1 MMNARILLP
10 TLALGV
16 SLALTGCGGNDGTD
30 AKPSE
35 TTTSAAPAIST
46 ADFTEQANAVCSSGN
61 AEIQSAADALGDAPS
76 QDEIEA
82 FAADT
87 LVPNIQGQHDDIEA
101 LGAPEGSEADV
112 TAMLDSLQG
121 GIDAV
126 QADPSLITSDT
137 NPFGEAN
144 DLAGGLGLMECTG

>member
-1 MMNARILLP
+1 MMNTRILLP
-10 TLALGV
+10 AFALGV
-16 SLALTGCGGNDGTD
+16 SLALTGCGGSDSNN
-30 AKPSE
+30 AKPSDS
-35 TTTSAAPAIST
+35 TTSAAPAIST
-46 ADFTEQANAVCSSGN
+46 ADFTEQANAVCASGN
-61 AEIQSAADALGDAPS
+61 AEIQSAADALGDNPS

-82 FAADT
+82 FASDT

-101 LGAPEGSEADV
+101 LGAPEGSDADV

-126 QADPSLITSDT
+126 QADPSLINGDT

-144 DLAGGLGLMECTG
+144 DMAAALGLTDCTG

>member
-1 MMNARILLP
+1 MNARILLP
-10 TLALGV
+10 TLALGLG
-16 SLALTGCGGNDGTD
+16 LALTGCGGNDGAD

-61 AEIQSAADALGDAPS
+61 AELQAAADALGDTAS

-82 FAADT
+82 FASET
-87 LVPNIQGQHDDIEA
+87 LVPNIQGQHDDLEA

-126 QADPSLITSDT
+126 QADPSVITGDT
-137 NPFGEAN
+137 NPFAEAN
-144 DLAGGLGLMECTG
+144 GLAGGLGLTECTG